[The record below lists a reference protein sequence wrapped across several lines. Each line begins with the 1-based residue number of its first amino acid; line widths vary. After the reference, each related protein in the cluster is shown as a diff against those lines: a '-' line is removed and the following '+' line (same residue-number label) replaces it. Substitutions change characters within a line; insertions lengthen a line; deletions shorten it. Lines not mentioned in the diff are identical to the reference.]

1 MDAVETIIAES
12 TKLLERQEYVPAL
25 KAVATA
31 RRMEQFKRDRK
42 LALHHAVLLEKIKS
56 FPEALQLYKSLA
68 EAQAQAKAPTEGS
81 LVIGMARCLLRTG
94 RPADAQ
100 RMFEQVIQKAPK
112 HPDVLVGLAECQR
125 LKSDFAAADA
135 FIARALDSKP
145 DYPPAIHEK
154 AEVLIAR
161 KDDDGAIATLEKNA
175 FRNDLHG
182 DSLDLWLTTLKRLG
196 RDRYTQEKLAD
207 AMRQFPERV
216 EYAFGYGVVTHRAGE
231 IPLARPALEL
241 ADKMNPQNP
250 RILHEL
256 GVLERTAGNIPLSQS
271 YLERS
276 LTISPEQ
283 PAALRS
289 FGTEYKYSY
298 GDAAFTRLGY
308 AAAQLADLSQIE
320 QVQMHY
326 ALGKAFEDVGE
337 LDTAF
342 RHYEIA
348 GRKKRKLE
356 SWSERNSARMVDLM
370 VKHVTAETFAA
381 TRQRGS
387 ESQTPVFILGMPRSG
402 TSLLEQILSSHGD
415 VFGAGE
421 LKFLSGVLDNIII
434 GSTRMGLN
442 DAEPVFKTEENASWA
457 ARGDRFAQKLEALA
471 GAPYKRIVDKMPGNY
486 SMIGLIH
493 AILPNAKIIHSRR
506 HPVETCLSNYR
517 IHFGEGQLWSYNLR
531 ELGRQYRRYDRIM
544 RHWRQEFPGVV
555 YDVRYEDNVADVE
568 GQARKLIEYLG
579 LEWRDECLSFYNTE
593 RPVRTASATQVR
605 KPIYTTSTN
614 RWRKYEK
621 YLGPLLEEL
630 GDLVPQYE
638 AEIAHL
644 TPKT

>member
-12 TKLLERQEYVPAL
+12 TKLIERREYMPAL
-25 KAVATA
+25 RAVSTA
-31 RRMEQFKRDRK
+31 RRMEQFKRNRK
-42 LALHHAVLLEKIKS
+42 LALHQASLLEITKS
-56 FPEALQLYKSLA
+56 FPDALQLYKSLA
-68 EAQAQAKAPTEGS
+68 DAQAATKSPAEGA

-94 RPADAQ
+94 RPAEAQ
-100 RMFEQVIQKAPK
+100 AMFEQVIQKAPRN
-112 HPDVLVGLAECQR
+112 PDVLVGLAECKR
-125 LKSDFAAADA
+125 LKADFDGADA
-135 FIARALDSKP
+135 LIARALESKP
-145 DYPPAIHEK
+145 DFPPAIHEK
-154 AEVLIAR
+154 AELLIAR
-161 KDDDGAIATLEKNA
+161 KDDEAAVVTLEKNV
-175 FRNDLHG
+175 FRRDLHG
-182 DSLDLWLTTLKRLG
+182 ESLDLWLSTLRRLK
-196 RDRYTQEKLAD
+196 RDRYTQEKLAE
-207 AMRQFPERV
+207 AMRLYPDSLEFT
-216 EYAFGYGVVTHRAGE
+216 FGYGVVTHRAGE
-231 IPLARPALEL
+231 FSLARPALLL
-241 ADKMNPQNP
+241 ADKMSPGNP

-256 GVLERTAGNIPLSQS
+256 GVLERVAGNIPLSQS

-308 AAAQLADLSQIE
+308 AAAQLADLSQVD
-320 QVQMHY
+320 QVQIHY

-356 SWSERNSARMVDLM
+356 TWSERNSVRMIDAM
-370 VKHVTAETFAA
+370 MKHVTGAAFASSKM
-381 TRQRGS
+381 RGS
-387 ESQTPVFILGMPRSG
+387 ESETPVFILGMPRSG

-421 LKFLSGVLDNIII
+421 LKFLSGVLDNIIM
-434 GSTRMGLN
+434 GSLRMGLN
-442 DAEPVFKTEENASWA
+442 DPEPVFKPEENASWK
-457 ARGDRFAQKLEALA
+457 ARGDRFVQKLEDLA

-486 SMIGLIH
+486 SMVGLIH
-493 AILPNAKIIHSRR
+493 AVMPNAKIIHSRR

-544 RHWRQEFPGVV
+544 RHWHKEFPGVV
-555 YDVRYEDNVADVE
+555 FDVRYEDNVADVE
-568 GQARKLIEYLG
+568 GQARKLIAYLG

-644 TPKT
+644 SPKT